1 MESTLIKEVKGQV
14 AYLTFNRPESLNAI
28 NPIMLKALMDA
39 LSEIRADSSIRIVIL
54 SGEGR
59 AFSAGVDLKTTQPS
73 DFQRGAQFMEMGK
86 ELPRLIAAMPQV
98 LIARVHGFCFTG
110 ALEFMLCFDLMFC
123 DDETQFGDT
132 HTKWAIIPQ
141 WGMTQRLARQVGL
154 VKAKELT
161 FRAMRVRGPE
171 AERIGLVNRSFP
183 KGQLIEEV
191 DKIAEE
197 ICANSAEAIARI
209 KSLYDQGYAT
219 TLETGLEIESNA
231 DTDMADTSSELAQFS
246 EKKFS
251 S

>member
-14 AYLTFNRPESLNAI
+14 AYLKLNRPDSLNAL
-28 NPIMLKALMDA
+28 NPIMLKILMSALTD
-39 LSEIRADSSIRIVIL
+39 IRDDSKIRVVIL
-54 SGEGR
+54 SGVGR
-59 AFSAGVDLKTTQPS
+59 AFSAGVDLKTTQPE
-73 DFQRGAQFMEMGK
+73 DFQKGAPFMEMGK
-86 ELPRLIAAMPQV
+86 ELPRLIASMPQV
-98 LIARVHGFCFTG
+98 LIAQVHGFCFTG

-171 AERIGLVNRSFP
+171 AERIGLVNRSF
-183 KGQLIEEV
+183 KKEELT
-191 DKIAEE
+191 DKVNQIAKE

-209 KSLYDQGYAT
+209 KKLYDQGYAT
-219 TLETGLEIESNA
+219 TLDAGLEIESKA
-231 DTDMADTSSELAQFS
+231 DTDMVDTLSELAQFS
-246 EKKFS
+246 EKKFKG
-251 S
+251 

>member
-14 AYLTFNRPESLNAI
+14 VHLKLNRPDSLNAI
-28 NPIMLKALMDA
+28 NPIMLKALIDA
-39 LSEIRADSSIRIVIL
+39 LTEIRADSSIRVVIV
-54 SGEGR
+54 SGVGR
-59 AFSAGVDLKTTQPS
+59 AFSAGVDLKTTEPA
-73 DFQRGAQFMEMGK
+73 DFQKGAPFMEMGK
-86 ELPRLIAAMPQV
+86 ELPRLIASMPQV
-98 LIARVHGFCFTG
+98 LIAQVHGFCFTG

-154 VKAKELT
+154 VKAKELS

-171 AERIGLVNRSFP
+171 AETIGLVNRSFA
-183 KGQLIEEV
+183 KASLTEEV

-197 ICANSAEAIARI
+197 ISANSAEAIARI

-219 TLETGLEIESNA
+219 TLEAGLEIESNA
-231 DTDMADTSSELAQFS
+231 NTDMADTGAELAQFS
-246 EKKFS
+246 KKKFKG
-251 S
+251 